1 MKLDNIS
8 GAWVLESFRR
18 GGVDLELL
26 TQQLPDDVEM
36 LLYNMYTIPPNNV
49 NRLLLACADISDNQD
64 FGLTMNERIDITM
77 YGLIGYLMLNSC
89 TVRDLCEILEKYYAI
104 FYSAGPFFKFTIDK
118 NTISILFNTVQEEE
132 VSHRHQIEWSLGFI
146 AYFFQSPL
154 GELAKPSVAL
164 FSYNPPK
171 NLDKL
176 ESVFGCN
183 LKFNQTE
190 NKLIY
195 SKSILNKK
203 ISNVDSG
210 MLKVLHDEADLLLN
224 NYLKKHSLLEKTK
237 LLLAERISGKHSNAS
252 DIAKELN
259 ISLSTFKRKMLQEN
273 INFRETKDL
282 IKNELAKKLLS
293 ETMVNIKSIA
303 EKTGFSDQ
311 SSFTRFFIR
320 CNTIT
325 PQRFRKKY
333 N

>member
-1 MKLDNIS
+1 MELDNIS
-8 GAWVLESFRR
+8 GAWVLEAFRR
-18 GGVDLELL
+18 GGVDLDLL

-36 LLYNMYTIPPNNV
+36 LLYNMYTIPPNNI
-49 NRLLLACADISDNQD
+49 NRLLLACSEISDNQD

-89 TVRDLCEILEKYYAI
+89 TVRDLCENLEKYYAI
-104 FYSAGPFFKFTIDK
+104 FYSAGPFFKFTINK
-118 NTISILFNTVQEEE
+118 NTISILFNTVQAEEL
-132 VSHRHQIEWSLGFI
+132 SHRHQIEWSLGFI
-146 AYFFQSPL
+146 AYFLQSPL

-176 ESVFGCN
+176 KSVFGCN

-195 SKSILNKK
+195 SKSLLNKQ

-210 MLKVLHDEADLLLN
+210 MLKVLHEEADLLLN
-224 NYLKKHSLLEKTK
+224 NYLKKYSLLKKIK
-237 LLLAERISGKHSNAS
+237 LLLVERIAGKHSNAS

-259 ISLSTFKRKMLQEN
+259 FSLSTFKRNMHKEN

-293 ETMVNIKSIA
+293 KTTVNLNCIA
-303 EKTGFSDQ
+303 KKTGFSDQ
-311 SSFTRFFIR
+311 SSFTRFFLR
-320 CNTIT
+320 CNSMT
-325 PQRFRKKY
+325 PHEFREK
-333 N
+333 ND